1 MQSQDRAGRAPEDPV
16 AKFQRGIRLFADPPR
31 VDVGMT
37 PCDVVYQE
45 GAMRLL
51 HYHPV
56 ATEPLRPPLLVVYAV
71 INKPYIL
78 DLQPD
83 RSVVA
88 ALQKRGVD
96 VYMIDWGIPSSS
108 DRHLGIADYVQGFI
122 DRAVD
127 RICERE
133 GVDQVSLMGY
143 CIGGFLTT
151 IYAALHPE
159 KVRNLILMA
168 APIDFQV
175 TNGLL
180 HLWTKPEYFD
190 PDLVVEAFG
199 NVPAEFL
206 NGGFAVLDPLG
217 NSTLKYMG
225 LMENAEDE
233 EFVKMFFRMEKWV
246 ADGVPVAGQFYKEF
260 IRGGYQQ
267 NLLIQN
273 RLKVGD
279 ERVDLDR
286 LTQPLLIIVA
296 EKDHIVPPDSTR
308 NLAKHVPSRDVKV
321 LSMPVGHIGL
331 SVGGG
336 PHRELWPK
344 VADWIAQR
352 STNGR
357 KRPAKRTRR

>member
-1 MQSQDRAGRAPEDPV
+1 MQAQRAEGRASEDPV
-16 AKFQRGIRLFADPPR
+16 AKFQKGIQLFADPPR

-45 GAMRLL
+45 GQMRLL
-51 HYHPV
+51 HYHPP
-56 ATEPLRPPLLVVYAV
+56 AAEPLKPPLLVVYAV

-88 ALQKRGVD
+88 ALRKRGVD
-96 VYMIDWGIPSSS
+96 VYMIDWGIPSST
-108 DRHLGIADYVQGFI
+108 DRHLGIDDYVQGYI

-168 APIDFQV
+168 APIDFSV

-225 LMENAEDE
+225 LMDNSEDE

-273 RLKVGD
+273 KLKVGD
-279 ERVDLDR
+279 EAVDLDR

-336 PHRELWPK
+336 PHRELWPN
-344 VADWIAQR
+344 VADWIARR